1 MNVELPNG
9 TVITDVPE
17 GTSKEE
23 VKRKAISGG
32 YATLEDFNTPETE
45 APPETKVAPAKEAS
59 MLERI
64 FGDIGADMDKI
75 SSFKDDSYFE
85 RMQAGMRRQEKG
97 FTKGIVDPVVGAAE
111 LAARAVGQA
120 GVADS
125 IVKPYNEYMQD
136 AGMGGQLVGAVAN
149 PINKLFMPA
158 AGASKLKAVAGST
171 LAGTTQGG
179 LAPTSGGD
187 DFMSDKLFNAGIG
200 AALGGGI
207 PLVGILGAKLAGIV
221 GDINISTASRTAAI
235 RDHLESL
242 LGPERDRAIAAIRN
256 VGMYVTGSK
265 PTVGAALGDVPSA
278 AGLVAVEQDLAQNA
292 GLGFQVRTAD
302 NSAARQ
308 AALRG
313 NIEAPGGQTADAAA
327 LERTA
332 VTADLRDDA
341 LAQANVA
348 GPKLV
353 KLDKEISDRFDDV
366 ASAEQTRGSA
376 DLVARNQAKL
386 AEAVPELERITGV
399 PWFQTAEGLAEQA
412 RQTSAAYTSVAAQS
426 RAQGK
431 FKMMQRESLSKEG
444 FYPLSTNTILNN
456 IDNLMS
462 KPVNKVNSLMTSGL
476 NTIKKKIA
484 LATDENGLVDSQA
497 LYAIRKEIGTDLQN
511 TYNKANAPANLVLL
525 GKQER
530 VIQKFID
537 DAINDASGGTIWTK
551 YLKSY
556 SEYSGIIERRKV
568 GKALADRLGGTLGEE
583 NAVAFAKAVIN
594 SKAVVAE
601 ALGKPSGKRL
611 VNILTDKELAI
622 VKNVEAD
629 LLREAKSRKLG
640 ASVTSRGIEEAP
652 NEAPMLLD
660 AKVTVTKAILN
671 YIRMG
676 KKSEMDALVAN
687 LLLDPKKFADFIEGV
702 SQAAPGAEKST
713 GVISGMLKTM
723 SANTRKAFT
732 DFVTPEVTNKLIVGS
747 GGALGAANAEI
758 TRE

>member
-1 MNVELPNG
+1 MNVKLPNG
-9 TVITDVPE
+9 KVITDVPE

-23 VKRKAISGG
+23 VQRKAISSG
-32 YATLEDFNTPETE
+32 YATLEDFNTSKTE
-45 APPETKVAPAKEAS
+45 VPSETKVTPAKEAS
-59 MLERI
+59 VLERI
-64 FGDIGADMDKI
+64 FGDMAKI

-85 RMQAGMRRQEKG
+85 RMQGEMRRQEKG
-97 FTKGIVDPVVGAAE
+97 FTKGIIDPVVGAVE
-111 LAARAVGQA
+111 LAARATGQA

-136 AGMGGQLVGAVAN
+136 AGMGGQLAGAVMN
-149 PINKLFMPA
+149 PVNKLFMPA
-158 AGASKLKAVAGST
+158 AGASKLKAVGGAA
-171 LAGTTQGG
+171 LAGATQGG

-187 DFMSDKLFNAGIG
+187 DFMSDKLFNAGLG

-207 PLVGILGAKLAGIV
+207 PLVGIFGAKLAKIV
-221 GDINISTASRTAAI
+221 GDVNISTKARTAAI

-242 LGPERDRAIAAIRN
+242 LGPARDEAMAAIRN
-256 VGMYVTGSK
+256 VGVYVTGSK

-278 AGLVAVEQDLAQNA
+278 AGLVAVEQDLATNA
-292 GLGFQVRTAD
+292 GLGFQVRTQG

-308 AALRG
+308 AALRE
-313 NIEAPGGQTADAAA
+313 NIEAPGGQTADVAK
-327 LERTA
+327 LERTKA
-332 VTADLRDDA
+332 TSDLRDDA
-341 LAQANVA
+341 LAQANIA
-348 GPKLV
+348 GPKLA

-376 DLVARNQAKL
+376 DFVARNQAKL
-386 AEAVPELERITGV
+386 VESVPELERITGV
-399 PWFQTAEGLAEQA
+399 KWFQTAEGLAEQA
-412 RQTSAAYTSVAAQS
+412 KQSSAAYSNLAAQS

-431 FKMMQRESLSKEG
+431 FKMMQRDSLSKEG

-456 IDNLMS
+456 INNLMS

-476 NTIKKKIA
+476 KTIKRKIA

-511 TYNKANAPANLVLL
+511 TYNKANAPTNLVLL

-551 YLKSY
+551 YLKSF

-568 GKALADRLGGTLGEE
+568 GKALADRLGGVLGEE

-594 SKAVVAE
+594 SKSLVAE
-601 ALGKPSGKRL
+601 ALGKPSGKRIA
-611 VNILTDKELAI
+611 NILTEKEMAI
-622 VKNVEAD
+622 TKNVEAD

-652 NEAPMLLD
+652 DEAPMLLD
-660 AKVTVTKAILN
+660 AKVTVTKAVLN

-676 KKSEMDALVAN
+676 KKSEMDALVAD
-687 LLLDPKKFADFIEGV
+687 LLLDPKKFITFIEGV
-702 SQAAPGAEKST
+702 NEFAPSAEKSA
-713 GVISGMLKTM
+713 GVVSGMLKTM